1 MSKQEFIDLLLNCD
15 GFWCFA
21 AGGVC
26 ELSCNVNKVE
36 RNEDDETILDASYA
50 EREYESNM
58 FRLYTKNIESVK
70 KISPNEYDVVASGS
84 LFQFVIPR

>member
-50 EREYESNM
+50 
-58 FRLYTKNIESVK
+58 
-70 KISPNEYDVVASGS
+70 
-84 LFQFVIPR
+84 